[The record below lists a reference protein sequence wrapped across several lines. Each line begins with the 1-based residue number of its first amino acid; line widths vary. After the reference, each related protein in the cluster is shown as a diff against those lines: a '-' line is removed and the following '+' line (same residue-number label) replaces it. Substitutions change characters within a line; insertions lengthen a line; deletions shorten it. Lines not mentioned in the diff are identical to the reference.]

1 MLFSHLSV
9 TPWSP
14 FFLPSVAHVV
24 PALARVSIARIK
36 HHDPSQQQTRQNW
49 QARVY
54 FTHILQTFTE
64 GSQEPEAETTE
75 EAAYWPAPHGLLSLL
90 FYGTQGHLPRDG
102 PSHINHQSRKCTPGL
117 PIGQFGWG
125 IFSVVLSPQ

>member
-1 MLFSHLSV
+1 M
-9 TPWSP
+9 TQ
-14 FFLPSVAHVV
+14 ANN
-24 PALARVSIARIK
+24 K
-36 HHDPSQQQTRQNW
+36 QDKTGRQG
-49 QARVY
+49 
-54 FTHILQTFTE
+54 FILLTYYKPFTE

-75 EAAYWPAPHGLLSLL
+75 EAAYWPAPHGLLGLL

-125 IFSVVLSPQ
+125 IFSVEMLSPQWL